1 MGGGGGGGRRFR
13 AGRGPRMRVIADVPF
28 RVVAVLPGPGG
39 FRLLRRRVFPSP
51 GRGCPAP
58 RDRGLPGSGVPG
70 PELGRSCVGCLQAGR
85 GCSASGGLAVRGR
98 VFPGPGWSYPASD
111 ALKPGRGWPV
121 IACSLLPAPG
131 PALPEPSDLSPP
143 HASPDMRSPL
153 TPGGA
158 GTGAFGRSQQ
168 TFPPDGRCSSDA
180 GRPPYLGPEA
190 PAPPGRGT
198 SGHSRLRAPL
208 LSRRCVLPPPW
219 PRCPGLLG
227 WGNLRHSVFGSPAF
241 PALCVPFSRAS
252 ALRSLRG
259 AISATLAS
267 AASALPAL
275 CVPFSSVMVSLF
287 LWGRRSQPL
296 SLWEPLLLRWCASS
310 SPGLDAPLPLA
321 WVPAPSRWGDLS
333 LSGV

>member
-1 MGGGGGGGRRFR
+1 
-13 AGRGPRMRVIADVPF
+13 MRVIADVPL

-219 PRCPGLLG
+219 PRCP
-227 WGNLRHSVFGSPAF
+227 RSFGVGESQ
-241 PALCVPFSRAS
+241 ALC
-252 ALRSLRG
+252 LREPCFPGVVRS
-259 AISATLAS
+259 
-267 AASALPAL
+267 
-275 CVPFSSVMVSLF
+275 F
-287 LWGRRSQPL
+287 L
-296 SLWEPLLLRWCASS
+296 
-310 SPGLDAPLPLA
+310 PGLGAPVLEG
-321 WVPAPSRWGDLS
+321 GDLS
-333 LSGV
+333 HPGFGSLCSPGVVRSLLLGLGVSVPMG

>member
-1 MGGGGGGGRRFR
+1 
-13 AGRGPRMRVIADVPF
+13 MRVIADVPL

-111 ALKPGRGWPV
+111 ALKPGRGRPV

-198 SGHSRLRAPL
+198 SGHSGFGRLCFPGAACFLLLGLGAPVFWGGGISGTLSSGAL
-208 LSRRCVLPPPW
+208 LSRRCAFLS
-219 PRCPGLLG
+219 PG
-227 WGNLRHSVFGSPAF
+227 P
-241 PALCVPFSRAS
+241 
-252 ALRSLRG
+252 
-259 AISATLAS
+259 
-267 AASALPAL
+267 
-275 CVPFSSVMVSLF
+275 
-287 LWGRRSQPL
+287 RRSGP
-296 SLWEPLLLRWCASS
+296 
-310 SPGLDAPLPLA
+310 
-321 WVPAPSRWGDLS
+321 
-333 LSGV
+333 